1 MSYKVISYFTKNTP
15 YEQEADNLRES
26 LVKFNIPHKIYAE
39 DNLGNW
45 TKNTQLKAK
54 VIHRALNEF
63 EDDIL
68 WIDSDAI
75 VYGELDFFQN
85 LNCDLSVYHLI
96 SRYNPFELL
105 SGTLFYK
112 NNSKVKQIVQEWIN
126 LNDNNNEWDQRNLQ
140 AIIEKPENKNNII
153 IEKLPLPYIVIN
165 NYQKHQG
172 RLKSPAIIKHFQAS
186 RRIKAL
192 INKGKC

>member
-1 MSYKVISYFTKNTP
+1 MSYKVVSYFTRNTP
-15 YEQEADNLRES
+15 YEQESEKLRTS
-26 LVKFNIPHKIYAE
+26 LEKFNIPHKIYAE

-45 TKNTQLKAK
+45 TKNTQLKSK
-54 VIHRALNEF
+54 VILRALNEF

-75 VYGELDFFQN
+75 VYGKLDFFQN

-112 NNSKVKQIVQEWIN
+112 NNDKVKRIVQEWIN
-126 LNDNNNEWDQRNLQ
+126 LNNSNTEWDQRNLQ
-140 AIIEKPENKNNII
+140 AIIERPENKDLI
-153 IEKLPLPYIVIN
+153 IEKLPLPYIHIN

-172 RLKSPAIIKHFQAS
+172 RLKSPAIITHYQAS
-186 RRIKAL
+186 RRLKKIV
-192 INKGKC
+192 GTKCK